1 MHASQPPPKKIK
13 LGDTDTKMATPP
25 MERDSLTSVSRVT
38 AAPVV
43 ASGTQ
48 YDQDGYIVE
57 ITKKKYTIKDLPVPS
72 NDSRWSRGL
81 VGTMTLWTTLQPNPW
96 VIPEEN
102 LVAAIQVIWN
112 IVFPEI
118 KYRVSLDGSV
128 MGIVHVPLESDH
140 C

>member
-1 MHASQPPPKKIK
+1 MS
-13 LGDTDTKMATPP
+13 TPSSSNGKWRG
-25 MERDSLTSVSRVT
+25 EVQGRISRGKEAIITEHDSSTSVSRVT
-38 AAPVV
+38 TAPVV

-72 NDSRWSRGL
+72 NDSRWSCSL
-81 VGTMTLWTTLQPNPW
+81 VSASQPNPW

-102 LVAAIQVIWN
+102 LTAAIQVIWN

-128 MGIVHVPLESDH
+128 MGIVRIPLESDH